1 MSRGEIQCPR
11 HGSDQTGTIVQD
23 SVSVHVEDDVTISND
38 GVVAVVFNTI
48 IIIIIVFVIAVV
60 GDT

>member
-38 GVVAVVFNTI
+38 GVAVV
-48 IIIIIVFVIAVV
+48 VV
-60 GDT
+60 VVVVVCDT